1 MNQER
6 YSEAVQA
13 YEEAIRLDPNSTVS
27 WYNKGNALKSLD
39 RYDEAIQAYDQAI
52 RLDPNFAEAWRK
64 KAAALSASG
73 RYDEAVLAFNEAMN
87 ISNEREDAG
96 HKGLG
101 GEMASTTLRAGDGE
115 GDSASNEISISF
127 KGPDFDMVGDL
138 DGESSEGAV

>member
-6 YSEAVQA
+6 YSEAIQA
-13 YEEAIRLDPNSTVS
+13 YDEAIRLDPNSTVS

-87 ISNEREDAG
+87 ISYVF
-96 HKGLG
+96 
-101 GEMASTTLRAGDGE
+101 S
-115 GDSASNEISISF
+115 SPSISKNF
-127 KGPDFDMVGDL
+127 HQNRL
-138 DGESSEGAV
+138 DQKN